1 MKGGESLDRPASRE
15 EVDQA
20 IEALSAEDLYR
31 LRKAASFCLLGS
43 DYSDPDEIVNE
54 AICRTLGGDR
64 HWPKSVP
71 FIAYMIQTMKG
82 LGSDSR
88 NSLQQLRTKQLEALV
103 PDGMN
108 VDEVLG
114 KLDQRHPDAL
124 ANMIEVEANSERQT
138 RAKVDADKI
147 EAFFAEDSQVT
158 WVILGIKDE
167 LPPADIMDMGGISQ
181 TQYDTARRRFRR
193 GVAKIF
199 SEKRPS

>member
-1 MKGGESLDRPASRE
+1 
-15 EVDQA
+15 
-20 IEALSAEDLYR
+20 
-31 LRKAASFCLLGS
+31 
-43 DYSDPDEIVNE
+43 
-54 AICRTLGGDR
+54 
-64 HWPKSVP
+64 
-71 FIAYMIQTMKG
+71 MIQTMKG

-103 PDGMN
+103 PDGMS

-138 RAKVDADKI
+138 RAKVDAYKI

-158 WVILGIKDE
+158 WLILGIKDE
-167 LPPADIMDMGGISQ
+167 LPPADIMDMGGMSQ